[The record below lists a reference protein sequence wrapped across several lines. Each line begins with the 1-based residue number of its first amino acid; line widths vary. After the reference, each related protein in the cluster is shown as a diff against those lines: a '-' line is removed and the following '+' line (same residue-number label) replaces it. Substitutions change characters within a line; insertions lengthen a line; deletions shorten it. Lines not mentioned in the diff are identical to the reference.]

1 MMSNDG
7 DVLDY
12 VEVVGRGQAL
22 SKPSA
27 PCLAVPT
34 TAGTGSEVTRNA
46 VLGVPER
53 HVKVS
58 MRSSLMLPRV
68 AVIDPEL
75 TYDLPSHLTASTGMD
90 ALTQTIEPFVSS
102 RANPVTDGFCRE
114 GIARAARSLVRAWRD
129 GDPESRADMALA
141 SLCGGLALANAGL
154 GAVHG
159 LAGPMGGMIHAGHGA
174 IVSALLSHATA
185 VNISAMRRRD
195 LSVARYDDVAQL
207 LTGTTSARADDGV
220 RWLEELGATL
230 RVASLTR
237 LGLRDDQV
245 DDLVEKASHASS
257 MKGNPV
263 TLDNSEIREIV
274 RRAM

>member
-1 MMSNDG
+1 
-7 DVLDY
+7 
-12 VEVVGRGQAL
+12 
-22 SKPSA
+22 
-27 PCLAVPT
+27 
-34 TAGTGSEVTRNA
+34 
-46 VLGVPER
+46 
-53 HVKVS
+53 
-58 MRSSLMLPRV
+58 
-68 AVIDPEL
+68 
-75 TYDLPSHLTASTGMD
+75 
-90 ALTQTIEPFVSS
+90 
-102 RANPVTDGFCRE
+102 
-114 GIARAARSLVRAWRD
+114 
-129 GDPESRADMALA
+129 MALA

>member
-1 MMSNDG
+1 
-7 DVLDY
+7 
-12 VEVVGRGQAL
+12 
-22 SKPSA
+22 
-27 PCLAVPT
+27 LAVPT

-90 ALTQTIEPFVSS
+90 ALTQTIEPFVSC